1 MKRTYEEIAA
11 RAGVNLP
18 PLGPLPGRWPRPLR
32 TLKGPAWPLPARPG
46 PFLKMLLARRRGAL
60 VLATLT
66 SGLGALASALISWAM
81 GHALDAALAFGL
93 SLQLAQWTGLFL
105 LIILLVAIGDS
116 LAQLTEISAWMGS
129 AVGAP
134 RTLSER
140 TSDRARS
147 FKRASSAGDI
157 LTAVNADAHAL
168 GRATALIPELLASAA
183 AVVLVAVLMLRVS
196 VSLGLIVI
204 IGMPILFALLLLI
217 AKPLEQRQSAFRAE
231 QGELTSISTDA
242 VQGLR
247 ILRGIGG
254 ETTYTR
260 AYRAQSARVR
270 AAGIRVAP
278 TVSLLAA
285 IRSAAPMLF
294 SVLVV
299 AQGAVLVSE
308 ARMSVGQLLAF
319 YGYTVYLRHPVW
331 LLGESVEHMTRA
343 WVGAKRVADLLGIE
357 PMVRDTPVK
366 GGDTPPTGEGAPPT
380 RGDTPPTDE
389 DEPSPQWAHAQLID
403 PVSEVCVTP
412 AAISVILAPAP
423 DTALRVCRRLARI
436 DDSEDNGLLVDSKGT
451 IALAELPID
460 EVRESILL
468 AEEIPQIFAGTL
480 RDALLGSRAP
490 EERVPGTT
498 EAIYRNVLENAEL
511 GDELKQSS
519 ENKDAE
525 EHDPRLFSALEAAAA
540 ADVIDSLDAGLDGR
554 LSELGRNLSGG
565 QRQRLALA
573 RAYAQDAPILLL
585 VEPTSALD
593 SHTEAIIAER
603 LPLERADR
611 TTVLVTESP
620 ILARAAERII
630 VLDAEGHAIGET
642 TPDAIDSAPSDAPE
656 TAVAA
661 RKILARRGED
671 A

>member
-32 TLKGPAWPLPARPG
+32 TLKGPAWPLPAKPG

-81 GHALDAALAFGL
+81 GHALDVALAFGI
-93 SLQLAQWTGLFL
+93 SLQLAEWTGLFL

-147 FKRASSAGDI
+147 FKRASSAGDV
-157 LTAVNADAHAL
+157 LAAVNSDALAL

-183 AVVLVAVLMLRVS
+183 AVLLVAVLMLRVS

-204 IGMPILFALLLLI
+204 IGMPILFVLLLLI

-285 IRSAAPMLF
+285 IRSAAPMFF

-343 WVGAKRVADLLGIE
+343 WVGAKRAADLLGIE

-366 GGDTPPTGEGAPPT
+366 GGDTPPT
-380 RGDTPPTDE
+380 RGDTPPTGE

-403 PVSEVCVTP
+403 PVSEVCITP

-423 DTALRVCRRLARI
+423 DMALRVCRRLARV
-436 DDSEDNGLLVDSKGT
+436 DDSEDNGLLVDPKGT

-460 EVRESILL
+460 EVRENILL

-511 GDELKQSS
+511 GDEMSLSS
-519 ENKDAE
+519 ENKGIEEYDA
-525 EHDPRLFSALEAAAA
+525 RLFSALEAAAA

-603 LPLERADR
+603 LPLERAGR

-656 TAVAA
+656 TTVAA
-661 RKILARRGED
+661 RKILTRRGED

>member
-81 GHALDAALAFGL
+81 GHTLDAALAFGL

-147 FKRASSAGDI
+147 FKHASSAGDI

-168 GRATALIPELLASAA
+168 GQATALIPELLASAA

-343 WVGAKRVADLLGIE
+343 WVGAKRAADLLGIE
-357 PMVRDTPVK
+357 AMVWDA
-366 GGDTPPTGEGAPPT
+366 PPTGENAPPT
-380 RGDTPPTDE
+380 RGDALPTDE

-403 PVSEVCVTP
+403 PVSEVCITP

-423 DTALRVCRRLARI
+423 DMALRVCRRLARI
-436 DDSEDNGLLVDSKGT
+436 DDAEDNGLLVDPKGT

-460 EVRESILL
+460 KVRENILL

-519 ENKDAE
+519 ENKGIEECDA
-525 EHDPRLFSALEAAAA
+525 RLFSALEAAAA

-603 LPLERADR
+603 LPLERAGR

-656 TAVAA
+656 TTVAA
-661 RKILARRGED
+661 RRILARRGED

>member
-147 FKRASSAGDI
+147 FKHASSAGDI

-168 GRATALIPELLASAA
+168 GQATALIPELLASAA

-343 WVGAKRVADLLGIE
+343 WVGAKRAADLLGIE
-357 PMVRDTPVK
+357 AMVWDA
-366 GGDTPPTGEGAPPT
+366 PPTGENAPPT
-380 RGDTPPTDE
+380 RGDALPTDE

-403 PVSEVCVTP
+403 PVSEVCITP

-423 DTALRVCRRLARI
+423 DMALRVCRRLARI
-436 DDSEDNGLLVDSKGT
+436 DDAEDNGLLVDPKGT

-460 EVRESILL
+460 KVRENILL

-519 ENKDAE
+519 ENKGIEECDA
-525 EHDPRLFSALEAAAA
+525 RLFSALEAAAA

-603 LPLERADR
+603 LPLERAGR

-656 TAVAA
+656 TTVAA
-661 RKILARRGED
+661 RRILARRGED

>member
-1 MKRTYEEIAA
+1 
-11 RAGVNLP
+11 
-18 PLGPLPGRWPRPLR
+18 
-32 TLKGPAWPLPARPG
+32 
-46 PFLKMLLARRRGAL
+46 MLLARRRGAL

-81 GHALDAALAFGL
+81 GHALDVALAFGI
-93 SLQLAQWTGLFL
+93 SLQLAEWTGLFL

-147 FKRASSAGDI
+147 FKRASSAGDV
-157 LTAVNADAHAL
+157 LAAVNSDALAL

-183 AVVLVAVLMLRVS
+183 AVLLVAVLMLRVS

-204 IGMPILFALLLLI
+204 IGMPILFVLLLLI

-285 IRSAAPMLF
+285 IRSAAPMFF

-343 WVGAKRVADLLGIE
+343 WVGAKRAADLLGIE

-366 GGDTPPTGEGAPPT
+366 GGDTPPT
-380 RGDTPPTDE
+380 RGDTPPTGE

-403 PVSEVCVTP
+403 PVSEVCITP

-423 DTALRVCRRLARI
+423 DMALRVCRRLARV
-436 DDSEDNGLLVDSKGT
+436 DDSEDNGLLVDPKGT

-460 EVRESILL
+460 EVRENILL

-511 GDELKQSS
+511 GDEMSLSS
-519 ENKDAE
+519 ENKGIEEYDA
-525 EHDPRLFSALEAAAA
+525 RLFSALEAAAA

-603 LPLERADR
+603 LPLERAGR

-656 TAVAA
+656 TTVAA
-661 RKILARRGED
+661 RKILTRRGED

>member
-1 MKRTYEEIAA
+1 MKRTYEEIAS

-93 SLQLAQWTGLFL
+93 SLQLAEWTGLFL

-116 LAQLTEISAWMGS
+116 LAQLTKISAWMGS

-147 FKRASSAGDI
+147 FKHASSAGDI

-168 GRATALIPELLASAA
+168 GQATALIPELLASAA
-183 AVVLVAVLMLRVS
+183 SVVLVAVLMLRVS

-343 WVGAKRVADLLGIE
+343 WVGAKRAADLLGIE
-357 PMVRDTPVK
+357 AMVWDA
-366 GGDTPPTGEGAPPT
+366 PPTG
-380 RGDTPPTDE
+380 GDTPPTDE

-403 PVSEVCVTP
+403 PVSEVCITP

-423 DTALRVCRRLARI
+423 DMALRVCRRLARV
-436 DDSEDNGLLVDSKGT
+436 DDSEDNGLLVDPKGT

-460 EVRESILL
+460 KVRENILL

-519 ENKDAE
+519 ENKEIE

-603 LPLERADR
+603 LPLERAGR

-656 TAVAA
+656 TTVAA
-661 RKILARRGED
+661 RRILARRGED

>member
-93 SLQLAQWTGLFL
+93 SLQLAEWTGLFL

-147 FKRASSAGDI
+147 FKRASSAGDV
-157 LTAVNADAHAL
+157 LAAVNSDALAL

-204 IGMPILFALLLLI
+204 IGMPILFVLLLLI

-343 WVGAKRVADLLGIE
+343 WVGAKRAADLLGIE

-366 GGDTPPTGEGAPPT
+366 GGDAL
-380 RGDTPPTDE
+380 PTDE

-403 PVSEVCVTP
+403 PVSEVCITP

-423 DTALRVCRRLARI
+423 DMALRVCRRLARV

-519 ENKDAE
+519 ENKGIE
-525 EHDPRLFSALEAAAA
+525 EHDARLFSALEAAAA

-603 LPLERADR
+603 LPLERVGR

-656 TAVAA
+656 AAVAA
-661 RKILARRGED
+661 RRILARRGED

>member
-183 AVVLVAVLMLRVS
+183 AVVFVAVLMLRVS

-343 WVGAKRVADLLGIE
+343 WVGAKRAADLLGIE
-357 PMVRDTPVK
+357 AMVWDA
-366 GGDTPPTGEGAPPT
+366 PPTG
-380 RGDTPPTDE
+380 GDTPPTDE

-403 PVSEVCVTP
+403 PVSEVCITP

-423 DTALRVCRRLARI
+423 DMALRVCRRLARI

-451 IALAELPID
+451 VALAELPID
-460 EVRESILL
+460 KVRENILL

-511 GDELKQSS
+511 GEELKQSS
-519 ENKDAE
+519 ENKGIEEYDA
-525 EHDPRLFSALEAAAA
+525 RLFSALEAAAA

-603 LPLERADR
+603 LPLERAGR

-656 TAVAA
+656 TTCAA

>member
-18 PLGPLPGRWPRPLR
+18 LLGPLPGRWPRPLR

-343 WVGAKRVADLLGIE
+343 WVGAKRAADLLGIK

-366 GGDTPPTGEGAPPT
+366 G
-380 RGDTPPTDE
+380 GDTPPTDE

-480 RDALLGSRAP
+480 RDALLGRRAP

-511 GDELKQSS
+511 GDEMSRSS
-519 ENKDAE
+519 ENKEIE

-603 LPLERADR
+603 LPLERAGR

-656 TAVAA
+656 TTCAA